1 MLKSKKEREWDQNNQ
16 QVGAEELICAAKPE
30 PSYCSGTGTAGVYIS
45 KESLNHQA
53 HYLSSNE
60 YIILYS
66 KWNRYNRRKTHLSK
80 ARHSSWT
87 NPCVTHQAEEACQSD
102 FPTPYISI
110 FMMNVSLFLSC
121 YVFLSSK
128 LVKDIY
134 QCAAEVKDTSKK
146 VGDIPFHIQPSACHQ
161 CYAVKGRNN

>member
-1 MLKSKKEREWDQNNQ
+1 MLQNLNRATVLEQ
-16 QVGAEELICAAKPE
+16 APLGFTFQKRALI
-30 PSYCSGTGTAGVYIS
+30 TRLTIS
-45 KESLNHQA
+45 DLMNI
-53 HYLSSNE
+53 
-60 YIILYS
+60 IILYS